1 MAQPPILAA
10 SILDADFAH
19 LGDALRQ
26 AEEGGA
32 DWIHVDVMDGHF
44 VPNLTVGPHIVEACR
59 RATSL
64 PLDVHLMVEKPESLI
79 GLFAQ
84 AGADSLTVQ
93 VEAVPL
99 LHRCLESIRAL
110 GLRAGVALNPATP
123 VVLLE
128 EILPLA
134 DLVLVMTVE
143 PGYGGRPFIESSLS
157 KIRRVRAMLDAAHLP
172 ARLEVD
178 GGLNP
183 ETAPRAAR
191 EGADVFVSGQAVFG
205 HPQGIRAGL
214 QALRASLQTAR
225 A

>member
-26 AEEGGA
+26 AEEAGA

-59 RATSL
+59 RTTSL
-64 PLDVHLMVEKPESLI
+64 PLDVHLMVEKPDSLI